1 MDADYLD
8 WALADFSGYSAVDE
22 LYDGPFCVRGVVR
35 LTDALRLAGKAP
47 PLVSRPN
54 NWLRIVYLTRNNEA
68 IRNLRSFIPG
78 RRMPNLLS
86 GRKSRRVRNAPQ
98 VPFLE

>member
-35 LTDALRLAGKAP
+35 LTDALRLAGEAP
-47 PLVSRPN
+47 RLVSRPN
-54 NWLRIVYLTRNNEA
+54 NWLRIVYLTRNNESNRELA
-68 IRNLRSFIPG
+68 QFH
-78 RRMPNLLS
+78 
-86 GRKSRRVRNAPQ
+86 SRAGGCRISSAGENRAG
-98 VPFLE
+98 LETCPRFCS